1 MRTKIMYGPLV
12 AVALTFSL
20 AACGD
25 NSESADAAAES
36 AAPEVA
42 APTVAVPE
50 MKPTG
55 DLAPS
60 FGTAPV
66 GDTPAPPTGSA
77 VPEMTPTGT
86 MKQAV
91 DPNQPAQPA
100 AAPPAK

>member
-1 MRTKIMYGPLV
+1 MRPRTMYGPVL

-25 NSESADAAAES
+25 KDEAEGTAAAEAS
-36 AAPEVA
+36 AAPA
-42 APTVAVPE
+42 VAVPE

-66 GDTPAPPTGSA
+66 GDTPAQPTGSA
-77 VPEMTPTGT
+77 VPEMTPTGA

-91 DPNQPAQPA
+91 DPNQPANPA
-100 AAPPAK
+100 PPPPAK